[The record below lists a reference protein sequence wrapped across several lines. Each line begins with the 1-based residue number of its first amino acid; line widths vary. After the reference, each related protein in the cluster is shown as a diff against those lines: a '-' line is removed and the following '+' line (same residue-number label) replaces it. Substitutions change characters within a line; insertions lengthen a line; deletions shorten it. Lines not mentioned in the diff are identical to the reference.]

1 VVDKDLGV
9 QRGLIDVKHAAQL
22 LTELYTNSSIYD
34 EVADACYAVTQRP
47 EYRWES
53 VAMGFSKAIS
63 DLAI

>member
-1 VVDKDLGV
+1 LYRDK
-9 QRGLIDVKHAAQL
+9 A
-22 LTELYTNSSIYD
+22 IYD